1 MEKDGRERQSHQ
13 MTRNQ
18 GRKKINPI
26 VGDETETGEEGK
38 ADLRR
43 GGEEEEEEEF
53 ENGRGEERRVDGV
66 EETGADILS
75 LGVLRVLL
83 IHNSPPWQ
91 TFIHILTPHGCAQ
104 WSSRP
109 STSRSLSMDTPV
121 AHRSVSPHCRDSP
134 SPDRNPRPLSVH
146 YGSS

>member
-43 GGEEEEEEEF
+43 GGGGEGGG
-53 ENGRGEERRVDGV
+53 GRGV
-66 EETGADILS
+66 
-75 LGVLRVLL
+75 
-83 IHNSPPWQ
+83 
-91 TFIHILTPHGCAQ
+91 
-104 WSSRP
+104 
-109 STSRSLSMDTPV
+109 
-121 AHRSVSPHCRDSP
+121 
-134 SPDRNPRPLSVH
+134 
-146 YGSS
+146 

>member
-43 GGEEEEEEEF
+43 GGEEEEEEF
-53 ENGRGEERRVDGV
+53 ENGRGEESGWSGGDG
-66 EETGADILS
+66 GRHPLPGS
-75 LGVLRVLL
+75 
-83 IHNSPPWQ
+83 
-91 TFIHILTPHGCAQ
+91 AQ
-104 WSSRP
+104 SA
-109 STSRSLSMDTPV
+109 
-121 AHRSVSPHCRDSP
+121 AHS
-134 SPDRNPRPLSVH
+134 
-146 YGSS
+146 